1 MARNN
6 NDPVVSLVRAVSPS
20 EVFTQLVLTR
30 RKDECIVV
38 SSEETG
44 EPLAVISINEISPD
58 GYRVKIGCHA
68 PSEISVDRDS
78 VYLVKQMESG
88 RLSETQEG
96 EMKKWLEQHLHNNQ
110 K

>member
-1 MARNN
+1 MARNHDN
-6 NDPVVSLVRAVSPS
+6 PVVSLMRVVSP
-20 EVFTQLVLTR
+20 EKAFTQLVLTR
-30 RKDECIVV
+30 RKDECVVV

-44 EPLAVISINEISPD
+44 EPLAVISINEVSSD
-58 GYRVKIGCHA
+58 GCRVKIGCHA

-96 EMKKWLEQHLHNNQ
+96 EMKKWLEQHHQ
-110 K
+110 Q